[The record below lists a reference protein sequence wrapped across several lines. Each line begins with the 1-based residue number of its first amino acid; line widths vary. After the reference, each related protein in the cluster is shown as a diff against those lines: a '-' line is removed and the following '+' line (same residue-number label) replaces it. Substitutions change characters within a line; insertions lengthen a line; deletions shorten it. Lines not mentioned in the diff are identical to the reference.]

1 MAISDQLTQLNTI
14 KQNIRTAINNKGG
27 AVGNNFSTY
36 AAAITNLP
44 SGVASGTIVYGKADV
59 VTIEPYNATV
69 KTIGDR
75 DFQSWTHATGLVIGT
90 GFETIES
97 YAFFNWLNAE
107 TLSIPNSITRIKDF
121 AFSQWPKLKTLSLP
135 PNLIEIGASAFQG
148 CTIAT
153 GKVIIPNSVTILGV
167 GAFNGCAAITEVS
180 VGNGITSIGTAT
192 FNGLKSCLKV
202 SLSSTITAIN
212 SNGFS
217 NLTACTEFICLAL
230 TPPTLVGS
238 ALNGLNAS
246 CVIKVPSASLAAY
259 QAAANWSA
267 HASKMVGI

>member
-1 MAISDQLTQLNTI
+1 MTIADKLTQLNTI
-14 KQNIRTAINNKGG
+14 KQDIKTAINNKGG
-27 AVGNNFSTY
+27 SVADNFTTY

-44 SGVASGTIVYGKADV
+44 SVVASGTIVYGKADV
-59 VTIEPYNATV
+59 V
-69 KTIGDR
+69 TIGDR

-167 GAFNGCAAITEVS
+167 GSFNGCAAITEVS
-180 VGNGITSIGTAT
+180 VGNGITSIGSAT
-192 FNGLKSCLKV
+192 FNGLTSCLKV
-202 SLSSTITAIN
+202 SLSSTITSIT
-212 SNGFS
+212 SSGFS

-230 TPPTLVGS
+230 TPPNLVGS

-246 CVIKVPSASLAAY
+246 CVIKVPSASLTAY